1 MPILY
6 NYKLSFS
13 MNNIEK
19 SNFMTRGYK
28 EEGSEDD

>member
-1 MPILY
+1 MSILY

-19 SNFMTRGYK
+19 ANFMTQGYK